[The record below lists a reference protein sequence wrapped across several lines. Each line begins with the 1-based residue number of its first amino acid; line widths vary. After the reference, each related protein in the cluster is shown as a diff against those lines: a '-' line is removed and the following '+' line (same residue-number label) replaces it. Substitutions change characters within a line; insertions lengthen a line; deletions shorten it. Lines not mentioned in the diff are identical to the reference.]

1 MKEYNVLVFEREKKQ
16 VSTIF
21 GPAYFVLQMQ
31 PGFGT
36 STWRVRL
43 KDHDSTGLMLSLY
56 K

>member
-36 STWRVRL
+36 STWSSSFLPFQYVT
-43 KDHDSTGLMLSLY
+43 HVM
-56 K
+56 